1 LIDTIVLLI
10 VAETALNGIAA
21 GASLDQS
28 IKQLPARHRIGV
40 VAYSAYSQ
48 ASDMGN
54 GIFWYA
60 GVGVS
65 AVLLSLATV
74 VVAFVQ
80 RVSPVHAVPIAI
92 VAGLFLLLMLITL
105 TRAAPIL
112 LSQRRAQE
120 AAKLSIIFDRFER
133 WQTIRVLVDVSIF
146 GVTLWHWSA
155 TSAEDDESAPEDG
168 IPTADR
174 W

>member
-1 LIDTIVLLI
+1 MTKSEAHDVGEKEVLVMIDITVLLVI
-10 VAETALNGIAA
+10 AKTTLNGIAA

-54 GIFWYA
+54 GLFWYA
-60 GVGVS
+60 GVGIS
-65 AVLLSLATV
+65 AVLLPLATV

-92 VAGLFLLLMLITL
+92 VAGLFLLYMLITL
-105 TRAAPIL
+105 TRAALIL

-120 AAKLSIIFDRFER
+120 AATLSTLFDRFER
-133 WQTIRVLVDVSIF
+133 WQTIRVLVMC
-146 GVTLWHWSA
+146 
-155 TSAEDDESAPEDG
+155 
-168 IPTADR
+168 
-174 W
+174 

>member
-1 LIDTIVLLI
+1 MVDITVLLVI
-10 VAETALNGIAA
+10 AETALNGIAA

-54 GIFWYA
+54 GLFWYA
-60 GVGVS
+60 GVGIS
-65 AVLLSLATV
+65 AVLLSLATA
-74 VVAFVQ
+74 VVAFFQ
-80 RVSPVHAVPIAI
+80 HVSPVHAVPIDL
-92 VAGLFLLLMLITL
+92 VAGLFLLHLLITL

-112 LSQRRAQE
+112 LSQRRSQE

-133 WQTIRVLVDVSIF
+133 WQTLRVLVDVLIF
-146 GVTLWHWSA
+146 GVTLWA
-155 TSAEDDESAPEDG
+155 LVG
-168 IPTADR
+168 YIV
-174 W
+174 